1 MNLRTYL
8 LLPGLVTAAIFAPQV
23 AQAVVAHA
31 DAEKQFIEARIAYDE
46 GRFADAVG
54 LYEDLLAHGLAA
66 SRLYFNMGN
75 ALVRTGRLGEA
86 VLSYRRALYLR
97 PRDPD
102 AAANLRFTQNITQAL
117 SPEEPAWSRLLG
129 RMSLE
134 EWLCLAVAAYWL
146 GAACMALY
154 RLRSDSPRWALQ
166 AAALMGMLL
175 LTCAAGALR
184 WHEHARHPEVVI
196 VKRDVQSLF
205 APVEGSQPHFKL
217 PEGSLVR
224 QVERRGSWL
233 RVSSGTSDGWIPD
246 DTARAVLPL
255 R

>member
-1 MNLRTYL
+1 MNLRAYVVMLVL
-8 LLPGLVTAAIFAPQV
+8 LSAATCLPQV
-23 AQAVVAHA
+23 AGAALAYA

-54 LYEDLLAHGLAA
+54 LYEDLLANGLAA

-75 ALVRTGRLGEA
+75 ALVRMGRLGEA
-86 VLSYRRALYLR
+86 VLSYRRALYLK

-102 AAANLRFTQNITQAL
+102 AAANLRFTQDITQAL
-117 SPEEPAWSRLLG
+117 SPEEPAWSRLL
-129 RMSLE
+129 RRLSLH
-134 EWLCLAVAAYWL
+134 EWLCLAMAAYWL
-146 GAACMALY
+146 GAACLALH
-154 RLRSDSPRWALQ
+154 RLRPGTSRWALQ
-166 AAALMGMLL
+166 VAVLLGLL
-175 LTCAAGALR
+175 LLASAAGAFR
-184 WHEHARHPEVVI
+184 WHLYARHPEVAI

-217 PEGSLVR
+217 PEGSLV
-224 QVERRGSWL
+224 QLVERRGSWL
-233 RVSSGTSDGWIPD
+233 RVSSGAAEGWIPD